1 MAWRRDPATGEWEMI
16 DPNVPDPMTQST
28 TGQELD
34 PSLRDPLPPEGP
46 YEGGFGPSGAERGYT
61 TGDAGVYPVMSP
73 QMVPGRTG
81 EGAPIYGG
89 SQASPPELPV
99 SRSAG
104 YDNVDYAVVDQ
115 WVQDVQ
121 ARGNEIRKTGVG
133 TFEVGEGNRILS
145 KMPTAAYRTN

>member
-28 TGQELD
+28 TGQEFD
-34 PSLRDPLPPEGP
+34 PSLRDPPT
-46 YEGGFGPSGAERGYT
+46 EGGFGPTGTEAGYT

-73 QMVPGRTG
+73 QMAPERTP
-81 EGAPIYGG
+81 EGAPIYARQKVPGG
-89 SQASPPELPV
+89 IRPEHLDRPDEAV
-99 SRSAG
+99 G
-104 YDNVDYAVVDQ
+104 YDNVDYAAIDQ

-145 KMPTAAYRTN
+145 KMPEAQYRTN